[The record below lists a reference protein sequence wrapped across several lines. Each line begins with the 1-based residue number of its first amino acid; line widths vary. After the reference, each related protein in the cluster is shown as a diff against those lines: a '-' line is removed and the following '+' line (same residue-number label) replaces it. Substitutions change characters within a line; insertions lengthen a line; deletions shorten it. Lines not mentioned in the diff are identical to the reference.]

1 MEPVTQTVRRRMLEL
16 LRAGPAT
23 VAELARALGLREP
36 EAAEHLGHALRSL
49 APGERV
55 VVEPARCRACG
66 FSFRGRERT
75 GRPGRCPRC
84 RAERI
89 APARYRVEGRE
100 G

>member
-1 MEPVTQTVRRRMLEL
+1 MTETVRRRMLEL

-23 VAELARALGLREP
+23 VADLARALGLREP
-36 EAAEHLGHALRSL
+36 EAAEHLSHALRSL

-66 FSFRGRERT
+66 FSFRDRT
-75 GRPGRCPRC
+75 RSTRPGRCPRC

-89 APARYRVEGRE
+89 APARYRVKGP
-100 G
+100 GG